1 VIGISLMENSVME
14 YGWGSQ
20 REIQEFLGMPDE
32 VGRSMAELWM
42 GAHPK
47 APSKV
52 MVNGK
57 WRSLERVISEDPE
70 TVLGSAVSEGF
81 GAALPFLFKLL
92 AIESPLSIQVHPEM
106 GRAELGYMRENR
118 TGIPLGAPE
127 RNYRDKNHKH
137 EIICALTDFCGLIG
151 FREIK
156 EIIELFEEAFASV
169 LDAELAMLR
178 DLKEPKG
185 LEKFFT
191 SLIKMKGKSKAG
203 ILGMAGEISAKR
215 GGTDPAFFW
224 VRQLCEKFPGDTAA
238 LFPLM
243 LNVVELKPG
252 EAVYIAPGEL
262 HAYLNGMGI
271 ELMSNSDNVL
281 RGGLTNKH
289 VDVEELLKIVDFRE
303 RPVDRIV
310 PSVLGKGEIRYSTP
324 AKEFLLSILTIK
336 EKGIFRSRPNQGPE
350 ILLCTGGS
358 ADIRDSKNGE
368 CLSLKKGQAAFV
380 PASVSQYEVGGATIL
395 FRASVPI

>member
-1 VIGISLMENSVME
+1 MIGISLMENSVME

-156 EIIELFEEAFASV
+156 EIIELF
-169 LDAELAMLR
+169 
-178 DLKEPKG
+178 
-185 LEKFFT
+185 
-191 SLIKMKGKSKAG
+191 
-203 ILGMAGEISAKR
+203 
-215 GGTDPAFFW
+215 
-224 VRQLCEKFPGDTAA
+224 
-238 LFPLM
+238 
-243 LNVVELKPG
+243 
-252 EAVYIAPGEL
+252 
-262 HAYLNGMGI
+262 
-271 ELMSNSDNVL
+271 
-281 RGGLTNKH
+281 
-289 VDVEELLKIVDFRE
+289 
-303 RPVDRIV
+303 
-310 PSVLGKGEIRYSTP
+310 
-324 AKEFLLSILTIK
+324 
-336 EKGIFRSRPNQGPE
+336 
-350 ILLCTGGS
+350 
-358 ADIRDSKNGE
+358 
-368 CLSLKKGQAAFV
+368 
-380 PASVSQYEVGGATIL
+380 
-395 FRASVPI
+395 